1 MKAGD
6 EVAMLADCVKEGNRV
21 LVMIVERV
29 ELRVL
34 RGVVVLIL
42 NGAISRWRGAAAA
55 SAARTPANKKT
66 SLFIRSIY
74 TSIFL

>member
-1 MKAGD
+1 MNAGD
-6 EVAMLADCVKEGNRV
+6 LVAMLADCVKEVAGD

-55 SAARTPANKKT
+55 SAVKTPANKKT

-74 TSIFL
+74 VSIFL